1 MALIFFRYDETTG
14 VFTVPSGGDGV
25 YYFSTYLEVD
35 YDEYG
40 DFDMLLNDEIICTA
54 VGDHSGQSGAG
65 DYSQAMCSAI
75 VNVMAG
81 KLCSC

>member
-1 MALIFFRYDETTG
+1 MCLAGTVVGSLFSGVIFRYDETTG

-65 DYSQAMCSAI
+65 GDVQRDC
-75 VNVMAG
+75 
-81 KLCSC
+81 